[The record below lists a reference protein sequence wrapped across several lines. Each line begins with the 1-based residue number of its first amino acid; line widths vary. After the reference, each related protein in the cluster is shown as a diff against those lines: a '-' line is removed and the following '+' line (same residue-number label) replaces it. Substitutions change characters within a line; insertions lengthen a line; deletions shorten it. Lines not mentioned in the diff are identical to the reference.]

1 MGSGVN
7 RQSGRISYCTGF
19 KIAPLCDR
27 AIFPASIRSATICA
41 VISRQQYRGSA
52 EIRLRT
58 ILTKEFERR
67 RAVNPRY
74 SLRAMA
80 RSVGLEHSTLSQLLR
95 GKRTLTW
102 KSIRR
107 IAQRLRWAGRSVL
120 EVTGGCGPHWNSRSI
135 ADRLNLTVH
144 EVNVTLTDLCL
155 FGLPENK
162 GE

>member
-1 MGSGVN
+1 V
-7 RQSGRISYCTGF
+7 T
-19 KIAPLCDR
+19 
-27 AIFPASIRSATICA
+27 SAQ
-41 VISRQQYRGSA
+41 RYRTSA

-58 ILTKEFERR
+58 IVTNEFGRR

-74 SLRAMA
+74 SLRALA
-80 RSVGLEHSTLSQLLR
+80 RSLEIEHSTLSQLLR

-107 IAQRLRWAGRSVL
+107 IAAQLRWTGRTVL
-120 EVTGGCGPHWNSRSI
+120 QSSGASGPQWDSRAI
-135 ADRLNLTVH
+135 ARRLGLTTD

-155 FGLPENK
+155 FGLPEKK